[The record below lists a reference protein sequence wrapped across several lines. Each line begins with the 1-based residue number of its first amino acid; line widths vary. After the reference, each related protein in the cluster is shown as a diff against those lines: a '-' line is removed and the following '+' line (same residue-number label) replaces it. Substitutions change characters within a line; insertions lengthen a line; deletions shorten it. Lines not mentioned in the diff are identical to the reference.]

1 MLKILKHKF
10 CYLLILSSALML
22 PLQTSAV
29 TVLVQSTVGDF
40 QLKLFDDVAPITV
53 NNFLSYIEDGSYNDS
68 IVHRNSKG
76 FVIQGGTYTY
86 PTNVLGQVT
95 AKTAIVNEYSL
106 SNVRGTI
113 SMAKLSGNP
122 DSATSSWFINT
133 VDNASTLDSQNGGF
147 TVFGQVAG
155 SGMTVVDIIG
165 NMQNYNAGNDFSELP
180 LRDYAGTGQI
190 QTQNVIYTRFSIPN
204 SLNNYSDLQITSAV
218 NKQNPTVGSSVQ
230 FTVTVTNAG
239 PDTAPGVKVADLL
252 PAGMSIPIG
261 FSPFVSQGSYVA
273 STGIWQVGSL
283 NSGVTATITI
293 PAIPQQFTN
302 PQCFVNNAKTVSVVG
317 YDANRTNNS
326 AASSVF
332 VGGTSSCAELTVTVV
347 PTVFLQTQ
355 CTTSATDFLDYG
367 IKITN
372 TGTSAAQNVTLNL
385 SGNLSGTAQTA
396 QNIVAFTEI
405 AAGATVSSRMSW
417 GLACG
422 RGALVASYSFTATTD
437 TTTSTDSSM
446 SVNGDFSIAA
456 PASAT
461 ATTTTAATTDTGGG
475 GGGCFIA
482 TAAYGS
488 YMDPHVYTLRQ
499 FRDRVLKQTVYGR
512 KFVDLYYRYSPPVAD
527 VIAKNELLKLIVRGL
542 LTPIVYT
549 VAYPIVALALL
560 FTLLFSLQYRR
571 RNLVATRS

>member
-1 MLKILKHKF
+1 MLKIFKHKF

-29 TVLVQSTVGDF
+29 TVLVQTSVGDF
-40 QLKLFDDVAPITV
+40 QLELFDDVAPLTV

-95 AKTAIVNEYSL
+95 AKTAIVNEYSR

-218 NKQNPTVGSSVQ
+218 NNQNPTVGSSVQ

-273 STGIWQVGSL
+273 STGIWQVG
-283 NSGVTATITI
+283 
-293 PAIPQQFTN
+293 
-302 PQCFVNNAKTVSVVG
+302 
-317 YDANRTNNS
+317 
-326 AASSVF
+326 
-332 VGGTSSCAELTVTVV
+332 
-347 PTVFLQTQ
+347 
-355 CTTSATDFLDYG
+355 
-367 IKITN
+367 
-372 TGTSAAQNVTLNL
+372 
-385 SGNLSGTAQTA
+385 
-396 QNIVAFTEI
+396 
-405 AAGATVSSRMSW
+405 
-417 GLACG
+417 
-422 RGALVASYSFTATTD
+422 
-437 TTTSTDSSM
+437 
-446 SVNGDFSIAA
+446 
-456 PASAT
+456 
-461 ATTTTAATTDTGGG
+461 
-475 GGGCFIA
+475 
-482 TAAYGS
+482 
-488 YMDPHVYTLRQ
+488 
-499 FRDRVLKQTVYGR
+499 
-512 KFVDLYYRYSPPVAD
+512 
-527 VIAKNELLKLIVRGL
+527 
-542 LTPIVYT
+542 
-549 VAYPIVALALL
+549 
-560 FTLLFSLQYRR
+560 
-571 RNLVATRS
+571 